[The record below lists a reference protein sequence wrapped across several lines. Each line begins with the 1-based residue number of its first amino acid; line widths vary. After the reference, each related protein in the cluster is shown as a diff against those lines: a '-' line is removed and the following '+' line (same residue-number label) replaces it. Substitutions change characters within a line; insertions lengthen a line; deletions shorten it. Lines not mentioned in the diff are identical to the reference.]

1 MGKLEPYD
9 YRGLRLS
16 TVRTPAY
23 RHILLL
29 LYWPVHGLLFA
40 LLERGWVA
48 ERYYTVQCALDKLIP
63 FNEWFFLPYLF
74 WFVYLIGGL
83 AYTFFYDV
91 PAFRRMMRF
100 IILTYAVTLVIYILW
115 PTCQHLRPRVFPRDN
130 VMTRF
135 AAWFYAFDTNTNVC
149 PSIHVLGAVAVS
161 VGLWDARGFDRPG
174 WRLLFGAQ
182 TALICL
188 STLFV
193 KQHSVLDVLAAAAL
207 SAVACPLACA
217 QPRDSAPRQK
227 RPMAMHR

>member
-1 MGKLEPYD
+1 MNRPD

-16 TVRTPAY
+16 NVTDPAY

-29 LYWPVHGLLFA
+29 LYWPVHGLLFL
-40 LLERGWVA
+40 LLERGGLA
-48 ERYYTVQCALDKLIP
+48 RHYYTVQCALDSLIP

-83 AYTFFYDV
+83 VYTFFTDV

-115 PTCQHLRPRVFPRDN
+115 PTQQLLRPAAFPRDN

-135 AAWFYAFDTNTNVC
+135 AAWFYEFDTNTNVC

-161 VGLWDARGFDRPG
+161 VGLWDCGRFARPG
-174 WRLLFGAQ
+174 WRLAFGAM

-207 SAVACPLACA
+207 SALALPLA
-217 QPRDSAPRQK
+217 SAPDGRRTAARREK
-227 RPMAMHR
+227 PAALRR